1 MNLKVYKKILL
12 VAITGTVLVT
22 TPNVGNIT
30 YAKEIEE
37 QNDETFLEYLNDLK
51 EETIEY
57 LNSKEVLENK
67 EKIID
72 NFIKIVDFIYFD
84 GEIGDVKFDELKDST
99 KEEVYEVLSILDK
112 KIENKFPNY
121 KDNLEEKYDKV
132 KDKIVSK
139 ISDIN
144 KKLEENENY
153 SEVKDK
159 VIDGVN
165 EFKDITKKEY
175 DTAKKYVKKWYLDL
189 KEKH

>member
-12 VAITGTVLVT
+12 VAIAGTVLVM

-30 YAKEIEE
+30 YAKEIEK

-84 GEIGDVKFDELKDST
+84 GEIGGVKFDELKDST
-99 KEEVYEVLSILDK
+99 KEEVYEVLSILDE

>member
-72 NFIKIVDFIYFD
+72 NFRPNASIEVKKIIDCYNKDLGSSVYECPSCNDIIFIGHTCKSRFCSSFHLLYSS
-84 GEIGDVKFDELKDST
+84 IGDIFGL
-99 KEEVYEVLSILDK
+99 
-112 KIENKFPNY
+112 
-121 KDNLEEKYDKV
+121 
-132 KDKIVSK
+132 
-139 ISDIN
+139 
-144 KKLEENENY
+144 
-153 SEVKDK
+153 
-159 VIDGVN
+159 
-165 EFKDITKKEY
+165 
-175 DTAKKYVKKWYLDL
+175 
-189 KEKH
+189 